1 MRVLRTLVAYRVPV
15 SRVLASCFLVIAFQA
30 LAQETPASLSDE
42 DEVASY
48 LSAFKQRAL
57 DAALDSGA
65 RVKGVAYID
74 DKGRLHER
82 TMFSSE
88 ADVRGVQI
96 DSYLEAMG
104 GEASLDAV
112 QVSEDARCQLW
123 TGKGSSSGLV
133 AIRLTSGPAR
143 EASERA
149 LRQEEERR
157 IITALQRSLSASGF
171 RVLAPTGPK
180 PDSYQDT
187 TYARAL
193 VGDWSEGPAPDFSVA
208 VSVRMLA
215 DDREENDVYINHPG
229 LASIFYVIS
238 STAKPVKFAVTL
250 SFSQPAATREMG
262 DFRALIETGAYRALE
277 SGEWVM
283 EQDEDDLDDWVA
295 AATEEFARATH
306 CLPRVFTVRRDGP
319 EQFSVDAG
327 RSRGV
332 AEGTWLLVGDRQLMV
347 NNVVSDMTLDTLVM
361 LRVVQADDHRALA
374 QPLPSGQGALVSQ
387 GELLG
392 TLP

>member
-1 MRVLRTLVAYRVPV
+1 MA
-15 SRVLASCFLVIAFQA
+15 LASCFLTITYRA
-30 LAQETPASLSDE
+30 LAQETPASLSDQ
-42 DEVASY
+42 DEAASY
-48 LSAFKQRAL
+48 LSAFKQRAI
-57 DAALDSGA
+57 DAAFDSGA

-74 DKGRLHER
+74 DEGRLHER

-123 TGKGSSSGLV
+123 TGKGSNSGLV
-133 AIRLTSGPAR
+133 AIRLTSGRASQ
-143 EASERA
+143 ASESA
-149 LRQEEERR
+149 LQREEEQR

-193 VGDWSEGPAPDFSVA
+193 VGDWSEGPEPDFSVA
-208 VSVRMLA
+208 VSVKMLA
-215 DDREENDVYINHPG
+215 DDREENDIYINHPG
-229 LASIFYVIS
+229 LASIVYVIS
-238 STAKPVKFAVTL
+238 STAKPVRFAVMV
-250 SFSQPAATREMG
+250 SFSQPAAARAMG
-262 DFRALIETGAYRALE
+262 EFRVLIETGAYRALK

-283 EQDEDDLDDWVA
+283 EQDEDDLDSWVA
-295 AATEEFARATH
+295 AATEEFTQATH
-306 CLPRVFTVRRDGP
+306 CLPRVFKVRRDGP
-319 EQFSVDAG
+319 ERFSVDAG

-332 AEGTWLLVGDRQLMV
+332 AEGAWLLVGDRQLMV

-361 LRVVQADDHRALA
+361 LRVVRADDHRALA
-374 QPLPSGQGALVSQ
+374 EPLPSGQGALVSQ

>member
-1 MRVLRTLVAYRVPV
+1 MAYMVVASCCLTIAYR
-15 SRVLASCFLVIAFQA
+15 A
-30 LAQETPASLSDE
+30 LAQETPASLSDQ
-42 DEVASY
+42 DEAASY
-48 LSAFKQRAL
+48 LSAFKQRAI
-57 DAALDSGA
+57 DAAFDSGA

-74 DKGRLHER
+74 DEGRLHER

-96 DSYLEAMG
+96 DSYLAAMG

-123 TGKGSSSGLV
+123 TGNGSNSGLV
-133 AIRLTSGPAR
+133 AIRLTSGQAS
-143 EASERA
+143 EASESA
-149 LRQEEERR
+149 LRREEERR

-193 VGDWSEGPAPDFSVA
+193 VGDWSEGPEPDFSVA

-215 DDREENDVYINHPG
+215 DDREENDIYINHPG
-229 LASIFYVIS
+229 LASIVYVIS
-238 STAKPVKFAVTL
+238 STAKPVRFAVMV
-250 SFSQPAATREMG
+250 SFSQPAAARAMG
-262 DFRALIETGAYRALE
+262 DFRALIETGAYRALK
-277 SGEWVM
+277 SGEWVI

-295 AATEEFARATH
+295 AATDEFTEATH
-306 CLPRVFTVRRDGP
+306 CLPRVFKVRRDGP
-319 EQFSVDAG
+319 ERFSVDAG

-332 AEGTWLLVGDRQLMV
+332 AEGAWLLVGDRQLMV

-361 LRVVQADDHRALA
+361 LRVVRADDHRALA
-374 QPLPSGQGALVSQ
+374 EPLPSGQGALVSQ

>member
-1 MRVLRTLVAYRVPV
+1 MAYMVVASCCLTIAYR
-15 SRVLASCFLVIAFQA
+15 A
-30 LAQETPASLSDE
+30 LAQETPASLSDQ
-42 DEVASY
+42 DEAASY
-48 LSAFKQRAL
+48 LSAFKQRAI
-57 DAALDSGA
+57 DAAFDSGA

-74 DKGRLHER
+74 DEGRLHER

-96 DSYLEAMG
+96 DSYLAAMG

-112 QVSEDARCQLW
+112 QVSDDARCQLW
-123 TGKGSSSGLV
+123 TGNGSNSGLV
-133 AIRLTSGPAR
+133 AIRLTSGQAS
-143 EASERA
+143 EASESA
-149 LRQEEERR
+149 LRREEERR

-193 VGDWSEGPAPDFSVA
+193 VGDWSEGPEPDFSVA

-215 DDREENDVYINHPG
+215 DDREENDIYINHPG
-229 LASIFYVIS
+229 LASIVYVIS
-238 STAKPVKFAVTL
+238 STAKPVRFAVMV
-250 SFSQPAATREMG
+250 SFSQPAAARAMG
-262 DFRALIETGAYRALE
+262 DFRALIETGAYRALK
-277 SGEWVM
+277 SGEWVI

-295 AATEEFARATH
+295 AATDEFTEATH
-306 CLPRVFTVRRDGP
+306 CLPRVFKVRRDGP
-319 EQFSVDAG
+319 ERFSVDAG

-332 AEGTWLLVGDRQLMV
+332 AEGAWLLVGDRQLMV

-361 LRVVQADDHRALA
+361 LRVVRADDHRALA
-374 QPLPSGQGALVSQ
+374 EPLPSGQGALVSQ

>member
-1 MRVLRTLVAYRVPV
+1 MRTLAAYMA
-15 SRVLASCFLVIAFQA
+15 LASCFLTITYRA
-30 LAQETPASLSDE
+30 LAQETPASLSDQ
-42 DEVASY
+42 DEAASY
-48 LSAFKQRAL
+48 LSAFKQRAI
-57 DAALDSGA
+57 DAAFDSGA

-74 DKGRLHER
+74 DEGRLHER

-123 TGKGSSSGLV
+123 TGKGSNSGLV
-133 AIRLTSGPAR
+133 AIRLTSGRASQ
-143 EASERA
+143 ASESA
-149 LRQEEERR
+149 LQREEEQR

-193 VGDWSEGPAPDFSVA
+193 VGDWSEGPEPDFSVA
-208 VSVRMLA
+208 VSVKMLA
-215 DDREENDVYINHPG
+215 DDREENDIYINHPG
-229 LASIFYVIS
+229 LASIVYVIS
-238 STAKPVKFAVTL
+238 STAKPVRFAVMV
-250 SFSQPAATREMG
+250 SFSQPAAARAMG
-262 DFRALIETGAYRALE
+262 EFRALIETGAYRALK

-283 EQDEDDLDDWVA
+283 EQDEDDLDSWVA
-295 AATEEFARATH
+295 AATEEFTQATH
-306 CLPRVFTVRRDGP
+306 CLPRVFKVRRDGP
-319 EQFSVDAG
+319 ERFSVDAG

-332 AEGTWLLVGDRQLMV
+332 AEGAWLLVGDRQLMV

-361 LRVVQADDHRALA
+361 LRVVRADDHRALA
-374 QPLPSGQGALVSQ
+374 EPLPSGQGALVSQ

>member
-1 MRVLRTLVAYRVPV
+1 M
-15 SRVLASCFLVIAFQA
+15 VLASCFLTIAYRA
-30 LAQETPASLSDE
+30 LAQETPASLSDQ
-42 DEVASY
+42 DEAASY
-48 LSAFKQRAL
+48 LSAFKQRAI
-57 DAALDSGA
+57 DAAFDSGA

-74 DKGRLHER
+74 GEGRLHER

-123 TGKGSSSGLV
+123 TGKGSNSGLV
-133 AIRLTSGPAR
+133 AIRLTSGQAS
-143 EASERA
+143 EASESA
-149 LRQEEERR
+149 LRREEERR

-193 VGDWSEGPAPDFSVA
+193 VGDWSEGPEPDFSVA

-215 DDREENDVYINHPG
+215 DDREENDIYINHPG
-229 LASIFYVIS
+229 LASMVYVIS
-238 STAKPVKFAVTL
+238 STAKPVRFAVMVT
-250 SFSQPAATREMG
+250 FSQPAAARAMG

-277 SGEWVM
+277 SGEWVI

-295 AATEEFARATH
+295 AATEEFTQATH
-306 CLPRVFTVRRDGP
+306 CLPRVFKVRRDGP
-319 EQFSVDAG
+319 ERFSVDAG

-361 LRVVQADDHRALA
+361 LRVVRADDHRALA
-374 QPLPSGQGALVSQ
+374 EPLPSGLGALVSQ

>member
-1 MRVLRTLVAYRVPV
+1 MAYMVVASCCLTIAYR
-15 SRVLASCFLVIAFQA
+15 A
-30 LAQETPASLSDE
+30 LAQETPASLSDQ
-42 DEVASY
+42 DEAASY
-48 LSAFKQRAL
+48 LSAFKQRAI
-57 DAALDSGA
+57 DAAFDSGA

-74 DKGRLHER
+74 DEGRLHER

-96 DSYLEAMG
+96 DSYLAAMG

-112 QVSEDARCQLW
+112 QVSDDARCQLW
-123 TGKGSSSGLV
+123 TGNGSNSGLV
-133 AIRLTSGPAR
+133 AIRLTSGQAS
-143 EASERA
+143 EASESA
-149 LRQEEERR
+149 LRREEERR

-193 VGDWSEGPAPDFSVA
+193 VGDWSEGPEPDFSVA
-208 VSVRMLA
+208 VSVKMLA
-215 DDREENDVYINHPG
+215 DDREENDIYINHPG
-229 LASIFYVIS
+229 LASIVYVIS
-238 STAKPVKFAVTL
+238 STAKPVRFAVMV
-250 SFSQPAATREMG
+250 SFSQPAAARAMG
-262 DFRALIETGAYRALE
+262 DFRALIETGAYRALK
-277 SGEWVM
+277 SGEWVI

-295 AATEEFARATH
+295 AATDEFTEATH
-306 CLPRVFTVRRDGP
+306 CLPRVFKVRRDGP
-319 EQFSVDAG
+319 ERFSVDAG

-332 AEGTWLLVGDRQLMV
+332 AEGAWLLVGDRQLMV

-361 LRVVQADDHRALA
+361 LRVVRADDHRALA
-374 QPLPSGQGALVSQ
+374 EPLPSGQGALVSQ

>member
-1 MRVLRTLVAYRVPV
+1 MAYMVVASCCLTIAYR
-15 SRVLASCFLVIAFQA
+15 A
-30 LAQETPASLSDE
+30 LAQETPASLSDQ
-42 DEVASY
+42 DEAASY
-48 LSAFKQRAL
+48 LSAFKQRAI
-57 DAALDSGA
+57 DAAFDSGA

-74 DKGRLHER
+74 DEGRLHER

-96 DSYLEAMG
+96 DSYLAAMG

-112 QVSEDARCQLW
+112 QVSDDARCQLW
-123 TGKGSSSGLV
+123 TGNGSNSGLV
-133 AIRLTSGPAR
+133 AIRLTSGQAS
-143 EASERA
+143 EASESA
-149 LRQEEERR
+149 LRREEERR

-193 VGDWSEGPAPDFSVA
+193 VGDWSEGPEPDFSVA

-215 DDREENDVYINHPG
+215 DDREENDIYINHPG
-229 LASIFYVIS
+229 LASIVYVIS
-238 STAKPVKFAVTL
+238 STAKPVRFAVMV
-250 SFSQPAATREMG
+250 SFSQPAAARAMG
-262 DFRALIETGAYRALE
+262 DFRALIETGAYRALK
-277 SGEWVM
+277 SGEWVI

-295 AATEEFARATH
+295 AATDEFTEATH
-306 CLPRVFTVRRDGP
+306 CLPRVFKVRRDGP
-319 EQFSVDAG
+319 ERFSVDAG

-332 AEGTWLLVGDRQLMV
+332 AEGAWLLVGNRQLMV

-361 LRVVQADDHRALA
+361 LRVVRADDHRALA
-374 QPLPSGQGALVSQ
+374 EPVPSGQGAMVSQ

>member
-1 MRVLRTLVAYRVPV
+1 M
-15 SRVLASCFLVIAFQA
+15 VLASCFLTIAYRA
-30 LAQETPASLSDE
+30 LAQETPASLSHQDE
-42 DEVASY
+42 AASY
-48 LSAFKQRAL
+48 LSAFKQRAI
-57 DAALDSGA
+57 DAAFDSGA

-74 DKGRLHER
+74 GEGRLHER

-123 TGKGSSSGLV
+123 TGKGSNSGLV
-133 AIRLTSGPAR
+133 AIRLTSGQAS
-143 EASERA
+143 EASESA
-149 LRQEEERR
+149 LRREEERR

-193 VGDWSEGPAPDFSVA
+193 VGDWSEGPEPDFSVA

-215 DDREENDVYINHPG
+215 DDREENDIYINHPG
-229 LASIFYVIS
+229 LASMVYVIS
-238 STAKPVKFAVTL
+238 STAKPVRFAVMVT
-250 SFSQPAATREMG
+250 FSQPAAARAMG

-277 SGEWVM
+277 SGEWVI

-295 AATEEFARATH
+295 AATEEFTQATH
-306 CLPRVFTVRRDGP
+306 CLPRVFKVRRDGP
-319 EQFSVDAG
+319 ERFSVDAG

-332 AEGTWLLVGDRQLMV
+332 AEGAWLLVGDRQLMV

-361 LRVVQADDHRALA
+361 LRVVRADDHRALA
-374 QPLPSGQGALVSQ
+374 EPLPSGLGALVSQ

>member
-1 MRVLRTLVAYRVPV
+1 MAYMVVASCCLTIAYR
-15 SRVLASCFLVIAFQA
+15 A
-30 LAQETPASLSDE
+30 LAQETPASLSDQ
-42 DEVASY
+42 DEAASY
-48 LSAFKQRAL
+48 LSAFKQRAI
-57 DAALDSGA
+57 DAAFDSGA

-74 DKGRLHER
+74 DEGRLHER

-96 DSYLEAMG
+96 DSYLAAMG

-112 QVSEDARCQLW
+112 QVSDDARCQLW
-123 TGKGSSSGLV
+123 TGNGSNSGLV
-133 AIRLTSGPAR
+133 AIRLTSGQAS
-143 EASERA
+143 EASESA
-149 LRQEEERR
+149 LRREEERR

-193 VGDWSEGPAPDFSVA
+193 VGDWSEGPEPDFSVA

-215 DDREENDVYINHPG
+215 DDREENDIYINHPG
-229 LASIFYVIS
+229 LASIVYVIS
-238 STAKPVKFAVTL
+238 STARPVRFAVMV
-250 SFSQPAATREMG
+250 SFSQPAAARAMG
-262 DFRALIETGAYRALE
+262 DFRALIETGAYRALK
-277 SGEWVM
+277 SGEWVI

-295 AATEEFARATH
+295 AATDEFTEATH
-306 CLPRVFTVRRDGP
+306 CLPRVFKVRRDGP
-319 EQFSVDAG
+319 ERFSVDAG

-332 AEGTWLLVGDRQLMV
+332 AEGAWLLVGDRQLMV

-361 LRVVQADDHRALA
+361 LRVVRADDHRALA
-374 QPLPSGQGALVSQ
+374 EPLPSGQGALVSQ

>member
-1 MRVLRTLVAYRVPV
+1 MAYMVVASCCLTIAYR
-15 SRVLASCFLVIAFQA
+15 A
-30 LAQETPASLSDE
+30 LAQETPASLSDQ
-42 DEVASY
+42 DEAASY
-48 LSAFKQRAL
+48 LSAFKQRAI
-57 DAALDSGA
+57 DAAFDSGA

-74 DKGRLHER
+74 DEGRLHER

-96 DSYLEAMG
+96 DSYLAAMG

-123 TGKGSSSGLV
+123 TGNGSDSGLV
-133 AIRLTSGPAR
+133 AIRLTSGQAS
-143 EASERA
+143 EASESA
-149 LRQEEERR
+149 LRREEERR

-193 VGDWSEGPAPDFSVA
+193 VGDWSEGPEPDFSVA

-215 DDREENDVYINHPG
+215 DDREENDIYINHPG
-229 LASIFYVIS
+229 LASIVYVIS
-238 STAKPVKFAVTL
+238 STAKPVRFAVMV
-250 SFSQPAATREMG
+250 SFSQPAAARAMG
-262 DFRALIETGAYRALE
+262 DFRALIETGAYRALK
-277 SGEWVM
+277 SGEWVI
-283 EQDEDDLDDWVA
+283 EQDEDDLDGWVA
-295 AATEEFARATH
+295 AATEEFTEATH
-306 CLPRVFTVRRDGP
+306 CLPRVFKVRRDGP
-319 EQFSVDAG
+319 ERFSVDAG

-332 AEGTWLLVGDRQLMV
+332 MEGAWLLVGDRQLMV

-361 LRVVQADDHRALA
+361 LRVVRADDHRALA
-374 QPLPSGQGALVSQ
+374 EPLPSGQGALVSQ

>member
-1 MRVLRTLVAYRVPV
+1 M
-15 SRVLASCFLVIAFQA
+15 VLASCFLTIAYRA
-30 LAQETPASLSDE
+30 LAQETPASLSDQ
-42 DEVASY
+42 DEAANY
-48 LSAFKQRAL
+48 LSAFKQRAI
-57 DAALDSGA
+57 DAAFDSGA

-74 DKGRLHER
+74 GEGRLHER

-123 TGKGSSSGLV
+123 TGKGSNSGLV
-133 AIRLTSGPAR
+133 AIRLTSGQAS
-143 EASERA
+143 EASESA
-149 LRQEEERR
+149 LRREEERR

-193 VGDWSEGPAPDFSVA
+193 VGDWSEGPEPDFSVA

-215 DDREENDVYINHPG
+215 DDREENDIYINHPG
-229 LASIFYVIS
+229 LASIVYVIS
-238 STAKPVKFAVTL
+238 STAKPVRFAVMVT
-250 SFSQPAATREMG
+250 FSQPAAARAMG

-295 AATEEFARATH
+295 AATEEFTQATH
-306 CLPRVFTVRRDGP
+306 CLPRVFKVRRDGP
-319 EQFSVDAG
+319 ERFSVDAG

-361 LRVVQADDHRALA
+361 LRVVRADDHRALA
-374 QPLPSGQGALVSQ
+374 EPLPSGLGALVSQ

>member
-1 MRVLRTLVAYRVPV
+1 MAYMVVASCCLTIAYR
-15 SRVLASCFLVIAFQA
+15 A
-30 LAQETPASLSDE
+30 LAQETPASLSDQ
-42 DEVASY
+42 DEAASY
-48 LSAFKQRAL
+48 LSAFKQRAI
-57 DAALDSGA
+57 DAAFDSGA

-74 DKGRLHER
+74 DEGRLHER

-96 DSYLEAMG
+96 DSYLAAMG

-112 QVSEDARCQLW
+112 QVSDDARCQLW
-123 TGKGSSSGLV
+123 TGNGSNSGLV
-133 AIRLTSGPAR
+133 AIRLTSGQAS
-143 EASERA
+143 EASESA

-193 VGDWSEGPAPDFSVA
+193 VGDWSEGPEPDFSVA

-215 DDREENDVYINHPG
+215 DDREENDIYINHPG
-229 LASIFYVIS
+229 LASIVYVIS
-238 STAKPVKFAVTL
+238 STAKPVRFAVMV
-250 SFSQPAATREMG
+250 SFSQPAAARAMG
-262 DFRALIETGAYRALE
+262 DFRALIETGAYRALK
-277 SGEWVM
+277 SGEWVI

-295 AATEEFARATH
+295 AATDEFTEATH
-306 CLPRVFTVRRDGP
+306 CLPRVFKVRRDGP
-319 EQFSVDAG
+319 ERFSVDAG

-332 AEGTWLLVGDRQLMV
+332 AEGAWLLVGDRQLMV

-361 LRVVQADDHRALA
+361 LRVVRADDHRALA
-374 QPLPSGQGALVSQ
+374 EPLPSGQGALVSQ

>member
-1 MRVLRTLVAYRVPV
+1 MA
-15 SRVLASCFLVIAFQA
+15 LASCFLTITYRA
-30 LAQETPASLSDE
+30 LAQETPASLSDQ
-42 DEVASY
+42 DEAASY
-48 LSAFKQRAL
+48 LSAFKQRAI
-57 DAALDSGA
+57 DAAFDSGA

-74 DKGRLHER
+74 DEGRLHER

-96 DSYLEAMG
+96 DSYLAAMG

-112 QVSEDARCQLW
+112 QVSDDARCQLW
-123 TGKGSSSGLV
+123 TGNGSNSGLV
-133 AIRLTSGPAR
+133 AIRLTSGQAS
-143 EASERA
+143 EASESA
-149 LRQEEERR
+149 LRREEERR

-193 VGDWSEGPAPDFSVA
+193 VGDWSEGPEPDFSVA
-208 VSVRMLA
+208 VSVKMLA
-215 DDREENDVYINHPG
+215 DDREENDIYINHPG
-229 LASIFYVIS
+229 LASIVYVIS
-238 STAKPVKFAVTL
+238 STAKPVRFAVMV
-250 SFSQPAATREMG
+250 SFSQPAAARAMG
-262 DFRALIETGAYRALE
+262 DFRALIETGAYRALK
-277 SGEWVM
+277 SGEWVI

-295 AATEEFARATH
+295 AATDEFTEATH
-306 CLPRVFTVRRDGP
+306 CLPRVFKVRRDGP
-319 EQFSVDAG
+319 ERFSVDAG

-332 AEGTWLLVGDRQLMV
+332 AEGAWLLVGDRQLMV

-361 LRVVQADDHRALA
+361 LRVVRADDHRALA
-374 QPLPSGQGALVSQ
+374 EPLPSGQGALVSQ

>member
-1 MRVLRTLVAYRVPV
+1 MAYMVVASCCLTIAYR
-15 SRVLASCFLVIAFQA
+15 A
-30 LAQETPASLSDE
+30 LAQETPASLSDQ
-42 DEVASY
+42 DEAASY
-48 LSAFKQRAL
+48 LSAFKQRAI
-57 DAALDSGA
+57 DAAFDSGA

-74 DKGRLHER
+74 DEGRLHER

-96 DSYLEAMG
+96 DSYLAAMG
-104 GEASLDAV
+104 GEATLDAV

-123 TGKGSSSGLV
+123 TGNGSDSGLV
-133 AIRLTSGPAR
+133 AIRLTSGQAS
-143 EASERA
+143 EASESA
-149 LRQEEERR
+149 LRREEERR

-193 VGDWSEGPAPDFSVA
+193 VGDWSEGPEPDFSVA

-215 DDREENDVYINHPG
+215 DDREENDIYINHPG
-229 LASIFYVIS
+229 LASIVYVIS
-238 STAKPVKFAVTL
+238 STAKPVRFAVMV
-250 SFSQPAATREMG
+250 SFSQPAAARAMG
-262 DFRALIETGAYRALE
+262 DFRTLIETGAYRALK
-277 SGEWVM
+277 SGEWVI

-295 AATEEFARATH
+295 AATKEFTEATH
-306 CLPRVFTVRRDGP
+306 CLPRVFKVRRDGP
-319 EQFSVDAG
+319 ERFSVDAG

-332 AEGTWLLVGDRQLMV
+332 AEGAWLLVGDRQLMV

-361 LRVVQADDHRALA
+361 LRVVRADDHRALA
-374 QPLPSGQGALVSQ
+374 EPLPSGQGALVSQ

>member
-1 MRVLRTLVAYRVPV
+1 MA
-15 SRVLASCFLVIAFQA
+15 LASCFLTITYRA
-30 LAQETPASLSDE
+30 LAQETPASLSDQ
-42 DEVASY
+42 DEAASY
-48 LSAFKQRAL
+48 LSAFKQRAI
-57 DAALDSGA
+57 DAAFDSGA

-74 DKGRLHER
+74 DEGRLHER

-123 TGKGSSSGLV
+123 TGKGSNSGLV
-133 AIRLTSGPAR
+133 AIRLTSGRASQ
-143 EASERA
+143 ASESA
-149 LRQEEERR
+149 LQREEEQR

-193 VGDWSEGPAPDFSVA
+193 VGDWSEGPEPDFSVA
-208 VSVRMLA
+208 VSVKMLA
-215 DDREENDVYINHPG
+215 DDREENDIYINHPG
-229 LASIFYVIS
+229 LASIVYVIS
-238 STAKPVKFAVTL
+238 STAKPVRFAVMV
-250 SFSQPAATREMG
+250 SFSQPAAARAMG
-262 DFRALIETGAYRALE
+262 EFRALIETGAYRALK

-295 AATEEFARATH
+295 AATAEFTQATH
-306 CLPRVFTVRRDGP
+306 CLPRVFKVRRDGP
-319 EQFSVDAG
+319 ERFSVDAG

-332 AEGTWLLVGDRQLMV
+332 AEGAWLLVGDRQLMV

-361 LRVVQADDHRALA
+361 LRVVRADDHRALA
-374 QPLPSGQGALVSQ
+374 EPLPSGQGALVSQ

>member
-1 MRVLRTLVAYRVPV
+1 MRVLRTLAAYM
-15 SRVLASCFLVIAFQA
+15 VLGSCLLAIAYKA
-30 LAQETPASLSDE
+30 LAQETPASLSDQ
-42 DEVASY
+42 DEAASY
-48 LSAFKQRAL
+48 LSAFKQRAI
-57 DAALDSGA
+57 DAAFDSGA

-74 DKGRLHER
+74 DQGRLHER

-123 TGKGSSSGLV
+123 TGKGYNSGLV
-133 AIRLTSGPAR
+133 AIRLTSGQAS
-143 EASERA
+143 EASESA
-149 LRQEEERR
+149 LRREEERR

-215 DDREENDVYINHPG
+215 DDREENDIYINHPG
-229 LASIFYVIS
+229 MASLVYVMS
-238 STAKPVKFAVTL
+238 STAKPVKFALML
-250 SFSQPAATREMG
+250 SFSQPAATRAMG
-262 DFRALIETGAYRALE
+262 DFRALIETGAYRALG

-295 AATEEFARATH
+295 AATEEFTQATR
-306 CLPRVFTVRRDGP
+306 CLPRVFKVRRDGP

-332 AEGTWLLVGDRQLMV
+332 AEGAWLLVGDRQLLV

-361 LRVVQADDHRALA
+361 LRVVRADDHRALA
-374 QPLPSGQGALVSQ
+374 EPLPSGQGALVSQ

>member
-1 MRVLRTLVAYRVPV
+1 M
-15 SRVLASCFLVIAFQA
+15 VLASCFLTIAYRA
-30 LAQETPASLSDE
+30 LAQETLASLSDQ
-42 DEVASY
+42 DEAASY
-48 LSAFKQRAL
+48 LSAFKQRAI
-57 DAALDSGA
+57 DAAFDSGA

-74 DKGRLHER
+74 GEGRLHER

-123 TGKGSSSGLV
+123 TGKGSNSGLV
-133 AIRLTSGPAR
+133 AIRLTSGQAS
-143 EASERA
+143 EASESA
-149 LRQEEERR
+149 LRREEERR

-193 VGDWSEGPAPDFSVA
+193 VGDWSEGPEPDLSVA

-215 DDREENDVYINHPG
+215 DDREENDIYINHPG
-229 LASIFYVIS
+229 LASIVYVIS
-238 STAKPVKFAVTL
+238 STAKPVRFAVMVT
-250 SFSQPAATREMG
+250 FSQPAAARAMG

-295 AATEEFARATH
+295 AATEEFTQATH
-306 CLPRVFTVRRDGP
+306 CLPRVFKVRRDGP
-319 EQFSVDAG
+319 ERFSVDAG

-332 AEGTWLLVGDRQLMV
+332 AEGAWLLVGDRQLMV

-361 LRVVQADDHRALA
+361 LRVVRADDHRALA
-374 QPLPSGQGALVSQ
+374 EPLPSGLGALVSQ

>member
-1 MRVLRTLVAYRVPV
+1 MRVLRTLAAY
-15 SRVLASCFLVIAFQA
+15 RVLASCFLVIAFQA

-42 DEVASY
+42 DEAASY
-48 LSAFKQRAL
+48 LTAFKQRAL
-57 DAALDSGA
+57 DAAFDSGA

-143 EASERA
+143 EASESA

-180 PDSYQDT
+180 PNSYQDT

-215 DDREENDVYINHPG
+215 DDREENDFYINHPG
-229 LASIFYVIS
+229 LASVVYVIS
-238 STAKPVKFAVTL
+238 STAKPVKFAVML

-295 AATEEFARATH
+295 AATEEFAEATH

-332 AEGTWLLVGDRQLMV
+332 SEGTWLLVGDRQLMV

-361 LRVVQADDHRALA
+361 LRVVRADDHRALA

>member
-1 MRVLRTLVAYRVPV
+1 MRVLRTLAAFW
-15 SRVLASCFLVIAFQA
+15 VLASCFLVIAFQA

-42 DEVASY
+42 DEAASY

-57 DAALDSGA
+57 DAAFDSGA

-96 DSYLEAMG
+96 DSYVEAMG

-112 QVSEDARCQLW
+112 HVSEDARCQLW

-143 EASERA
+143 EASESA

-171 RVLAPTGPK
+171 RVLTPTGPK
-180 PDSYQDT
+180 PNSYQDT

-215 DDREENDVYINHPG
+215 DDREENDFYINHPG
-229 LASIFYVIS
+229 LASIVYVIS
-238 STAKPVKFAVTL
+238 STAKPVKFAVML

-262 DFRALIETGAYRALE
+262 DFRALIETGAYRALA

-283 EQDEDDLDDWVA
+283 EQDEEDLDDGCGGY
-295 AATEEFARATH
+295 R
-306 CLPRVFTVRRDGP
+306 RVRRSDSLLTP
-319 EQFSVDAG
+319 SVH
-327 RSRGV
+327 
-332 AEGTWLLVGDRQLMV
+332 
-347 NNVVSDMTLDTLVM
+347 N
-361 LRVVQADDHRALA
+361 
-374 QPLPSGQGALVSQ
+374 
-387 GELLG
+387 
-392 TLP
+392 